1 MKAAVL
7 TNYGDPVTGLEYR
20 DVPEPEKPGVGQV
33 LVGVEFAPINFSDIL
48 VARGLYALRP
58 DLPSV
63 IGNEGVG
70 RVLEIGRQVRD
81 LSVGARVALPLG
93 RFVWRERMVLPATD
107 LIVLPEDADPRQLAM
122 VSINPPSAHL
132 LLEEFL
138 ELHQGDWIAMNAAN
152 SSIARWI
159 IGFAKKKGLRIVGLA
174 RRAEILKELRAAG
187 CDLSLLDGDTAP
199 TEMAE
204 VLGQVRP
211 RLALDA
217 VGGDASGRLA
227 KLLGQGGVFVS
238 YAAQSFAP
246 MVISPFD
253 VIFND
258 LTIRGFS
265 VGDPA
270 FAGQI
275 PDAIRAAAEMIAAGE
290 VAVPI
295 TATYPLDE
303 IKAAVAHALRGGKVL
318 LKVDGALVDA
328 GKTHQ
333 QLASVVHTFE
343 RENRNERARQE

>member
-7 TNYGDPVTGLEYR
+7 TTYGDPAAGLEFR

-48 VARGLYALRP
+48 VAQGLYALRP

-70 RVLEIGRQVRD
+70 RVLEIGQQVGD
-81 LSVGARVALPLG
+81 LAVGARVALPLG
-93 RFVWRERMVLPATD
+93 RFVWRERMVFPSTD

-132 LLEEFL
+132 LLEKYL

-159 IGFAKKKGLRIVGLA
+159 IAFAKKKGLRIVGLA
-174 RRAEILKELRAAG
+174 RRAEVLEHVRAAG
-187 CDLSLLDGDTAP
+187 CDLSLLDADTAP
-199 TEMAE
+199 GEVAE
-204 VLGQVRP
+204 ALGKVRP

-217 VGGDASGRLA
+217 IGGDASGRLA
-227 KLLGQGGVFVS
+227 KLLGQGGAFVS
-238 YAAQSFAP
+238 YAAPSFAP

-265 VGDPA
+265 LGNPA

-275 PDAIRAAAEMIAAGE
+275 PDAVRVAAQMIAAGE

-295 TATYPLDE
+295 TATYPLQE
-303 IKAAVAHALRGGKVL
+303 IKAAVAHALQGGKVL
-318 LKVDGALVDA
+318 LKIDGALVDG
-328 GKTHQ
+328 GKKAQ
-333 QLASVVHTFE
+333 QLSSVGHTFE
-343 RENRNERARQE
+343 RGK

>member
-7 TNYGDPVTGLEYR
+7 TNYGDPVTSLEYR
-20 DVPEPEKPGVGQV
+20 DVPEPEKPGAGQV

-70 RVLEIGRQVRD
+70 RVLEIGRQVTD
-81 LSVGARVALPLG
+81 LRVGARVALPLG
-93 RFVWRERMVLPATD
+93 RFVWRERVVLPAAD
-107 LIVLPEDADPRQLAM
+107 LIALPEDADPRQLAM
-122 VSINPPSAHL
+122 VSINPPSAYL

-138 ELHQGDWIAMNAAN
+138 ELHQGDWIALNAAN

-159 IGFAKKKGLRIVGLA
+159 VGFAKKKGLRIVGLA
-174 RRAEILKELRAAG
+174 RRAEVLESLRAAG

-199 TEMAE
+199 SEMAAA
-204 VLGQVRP
+204 LGKVRP

-217 VGGDASGRLA
+217 VGGDASGRLT

-238 YAAQSFAP
+238 YANETFTP
-246 MVISPFD
+246 MAISPFE

-265 VGDPA
+265 LGNPA
-270 FAGQI
+270 FAAQI
-275 PDAIRAAAEMIAAGE
+275 PIAIREAAEMIAAGE
-290 VAVPI
+290 VSVPI
-295 TATYPLDE
+295 AATYPLNE
-303 IKAAVAHALRGGKVL
+303 IKAAITHALRGGKVL

-328 GKTHQ
+328 RKTAQ
-333 QLASVVHTFE
+333 QLSSVGHTFE
-343 RENRNERARQE
+343 RGA

>member
-1 MKAAVL
+1 MTTRELDGFMKAVVL
-7 TNYGDPVTGLEYR
+7 TAYGAPATGLEYR

-48 VARGLYALRP
+48 VARGLYPLHP

-70 RVLEIGRQVRD
+70 RVLEVGQQVGD
-81 LSVGARVALPLG
+81 LRVGARVALPIG
-93 RFVWRERMVLPATD
+93 HFVWRERMLFPATD
-107 LIVLPEDADPRQLAM
+107 LILLPEDADPRQLAM
-122 VSINPPSAHL
+122 VSINPPTARL
-132 LLEEFL
+132 LLENYL

-159 IGFAKKKGLRIVGLA
+159 IGFAKQKGLKILGLA
-174 RRAEILKELRAAG
+174 RRTGVLEEVRAAG
-187 CDLSLLDGDTAP
+187 CDLSLLDEDTAP
-199 TEMAE
+199 SKMAE
-204 VLGQVRP
+204 ALGKVRP

-227 KLLGQGGVFVS
+227 KLLGEGGTFVS

-246 MVISPFD
+246 MAISPFD

-265 VGDPA
+265 IGNPA
-270 FAGQI
+270 FARQI
-275 PDAIRAAAEMIAAGE
+275 PDAIRAAAQMIAAGKVT
-290 VAVPI
+290 VAI

-303 IKAAVAHALRGGKVL
+303 IKAAVARALQGGKVL
-318 LKVDGALVDA
+318 LEIAA
-328 GKTHQ
+328 
-333 QLASVVHTFE
+333 
-343 RENRNERARQE
+343 

>member
-1 MKAAVL
+1 MKAVVL
-7 TNYGDPVTGLEYR
+7 TNYGDPATSLEYR
-20 DVPEPEKPGVGQV
+20 DLPEPERPGVGQV

-70 RVLEIGRQVRD
+70 RVLEIGPQVRD
-81 LSVGARVALPLG
+81 LKVGARVALPLG
-93 RFVWRERMVLPATD
+93 RFVWRERMVLPAAD
-107 LIVLPEDADPRQLAM
+107 LIVLPGNADLRQLSM

-132 LLEEFL
+132 LLENFQ
-138 ELHQGDWIAMNAAN
+138 ELHEGDWIVINAAN

-159 IGFAKKKGLRIVGLA
+159 IGFARKKGLRIVGLV
-174 RRAEILKELRAAG
+174 RRAEVLESVRAAG
-187 CDLSLLDGDTAP
+187 CDLSLLDGDAAP
-199 TEMAE
+199 GEMAA
-204 VLGQVRP
+204 VLGKLRP

-217 VGGDASGRLA
+217 IGGEASGRLA

-238 YAAQSFAP
+238 YAGESFTP

-258 LTIRGFS
+258 LTVRGFS
-265 VGDPA
+265 MGNPA
-270 FAGQI
+270 FAGLI
-275 PDAIRAAAEMIAAGE
+275 PDAIRAAAQMIAAGK

-295 TATYPLDE
+295 AATYPLDE

-318 LKVDGALVDA
+318 LKVDGALA
-328 GKTHQ
+328 GASKTAHQ
-333 QLASVVHTFE
+333 L
-343 RENRNERARQE
+343 